1 MGSVGNS
8 LIEEISTEEASG
20 KPESPYDY
28 EQLTAEFA
36 KAAINGLA
44 GQSDVFLKPPLM
56 QKMKDAERNAAR
68 LASRLAYLAGA
79 IPADPTNFVDVS
91 PIESYTSSDPQDMGP
106 FLGYAL
112 EQLRIAI
119 RFYSDF
125 LEQVEERDVITYFDD
140 FEMLKNHVD
149 AEDEIKTLTGQTGK
163 VEVPKI
169 IVPPP
174 R

>member
-1 MGSVGNS
+1 
-8 LIEEISTEEASG
+8 
-20 KPESPYDY
+20 
-28 EQLTAEFA
+28 
-36 KAAINGLA
+36 
-44 GQSDVFLKPPLM
+44 M

-68 LASRLAYLAGA
+68 LASRIARLGGA

-125 LEQVEERDVITYFDD
+125 LEQVGRRGT
-140 FEMLKNHVD
+140 
-149 AEDEIKTLTGQTGK
+149 
-163 VEVPKI
+163 
-169 IVPPP
+169 
-174 R
+174 